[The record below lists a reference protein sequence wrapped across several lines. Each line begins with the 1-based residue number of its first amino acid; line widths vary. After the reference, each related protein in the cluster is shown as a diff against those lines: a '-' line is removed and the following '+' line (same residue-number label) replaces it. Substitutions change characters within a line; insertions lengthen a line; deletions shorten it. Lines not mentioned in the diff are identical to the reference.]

1 MHVKPAD
8 GRKVMDPRTKR
19 HIPAEGIRV
28 SERDTYWVR
37 RLRAGDVVFE
47 VAVPAA
53 SVPASIKSEVQKAM
67 KPHKSEV

>member
-1 MHVKPAD
+1 MHVKPAN

-37 RLRAGDVVFE
+37 RLRAGDVVA
-47 VAVPAA
+47 VAAPAA
-53 SVPASIKSEVQKAM
+53 SLPASIKSEVQKAM

>member
-8 GRKVMDPRTKR
+8 GLKVMDPRTKR

-37 RLRAGDVVFE
+37 RLRAGDVVE
-47 VAVPAA
+47 VAAPAA
-53 SVPASIKSEVQKAM
+53 SLPASIKSEVQKAM